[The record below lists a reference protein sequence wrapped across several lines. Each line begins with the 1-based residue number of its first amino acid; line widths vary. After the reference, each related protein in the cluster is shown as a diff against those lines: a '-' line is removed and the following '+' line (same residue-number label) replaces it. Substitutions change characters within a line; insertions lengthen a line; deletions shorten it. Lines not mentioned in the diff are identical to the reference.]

1 MPSLRNEIAIA
12 APADDV
18 WRILG
23 DLAATAEWIPGV
35 VEAEVD
41 GDARVCRT
49 ADGSEIRERITARS
63 DEERSFSYE
72 QSQVPLPISGSRG
85 TLSVVERG
93 PGSTVAWEA
102 EFEAPEEVAALV
114 DGYYRQTLEA
124 LKRRV
129 ETGERPS

>member
-23 DLAATAEWIPGV
+23 DLTATPEWIPGV
-35 VEAEVD
+35 VEANVD
-41 GDARVCRT
+41 GDVRVCRT
-49 ADGSEIRERITARS
+49 ADGAEIHERITARS
-63 DEERSFSYE
+63 DEARSFSYE
-72 QSQVPLPISGSRG
+72 QSRVPMPISGSRG
-85 TLSVVERG
+85 TLSVADSG
-93 PGSTVAWEA
+93 GGSRVTWEA
-102 EFEAPEEVAALV
+102 EFEAPEQVATMV

-129 ETGERPS
+129 ETGERPG

>member
-23 DLAATAEWIPGV
+23 DLAATPEWIPGV
-35 VEAEVD
+35 VEAKVD
-41 GDARVCRT
+41 GFDRVCRT
-49 ADGSEIRERITARS
+49 VEGGEIHERITSRS
-63 DEERSFSYE
+63 DAERSLSYE
-72 QSQVPLPISGSRG
+72 QSRVPLPISGSRG
-85 TLSVVERG
+85 TLRVDDNG
-93 PGSTVAWEA
+93 DGSRVAWEA
-102 EFEAPEEVAALV
+102 EFDAPDEVAAMV

-129 ETGERPS
+129 ETGERPG